1 MAKHRTRAPP
11 TALAGALFLGEKPP
25 HRRQFV
31 VLQPLSPS
39 FFAVVF
45 QVLLCFKK
53 MFCRAGGAEDQKKVK
68 SPELDFFLPFF
79 LFFCLLHGGRAGRWA
94 LAAQLT
100 ERKKDP
106 NSSRT
111 FFFFLSAET
120 DDETFYRFVLP

>member
-1 MAKHRTRAPP
+1 
-11 TALAGALFLGEKPP
+11 
-25 HRRQFV
+25 
-31 VLQPLSPS
+31 
-39 FFAVVF
+39 
-45 QVLLCFKK
+45 LLCLKK
-53 MFCRAGGAEDQKKVK
+53 NVLSCWGSPKTKKKVK

-111 FFFFLSAET
+111 FFFLSFRRQT
-120 DDETFYRFVLP
+120 DDETFYRFALPEKERET